1 MHSHLFEHILNND
14 IIIHHAMKFFKYIII
29 ILVLYAPT
37 SVISQTNPD
46 MFLKQS
52 VEEVSLFISKNKEQ
66 LERDDKFLE
75 EKMNELVIPRFD
87 IVLMSKITLGKSTW
101 TSISENQ
108 KNRFIESFKSL
119 MVRTYMKSLTVFD
132 GEKIKFLPYVT
143 GKRLDVA
150 KVKSIY
156 VMSDGDLPVNYRL
169 KKNDN
174 GDWKVFDIII
184 DGISLLKN
192 YRTDFQNHVKNNGIE
207 SLIKKLNED

>member
-1 MHSHLFEHILNND
+1 
-14 IIIHHAMKFFKYIII
+14 MKFFKYIII

-75 EKMNELVIPRFD
+75 EKMNELVIPKFD

-156 VMSDGDLPVNYRL
+156 VMNDGDLPVNYRL

>member
-1 MHSHLFEHILNND
+1 
-14 IIIHHAMKFFKYIII
+14 MKFFKYIII
-29 ILVLYAPT
+29 ILVLFAPT

-46 MFLKQS
+46 IFLKQS
-52 VEEVSLFISKNKEQ
+52 VEEVSLFISENKEQ

-87 IVLMSKITLGKSTW
+87 IVLMAKITLGKSTW

-108 KNRFIESFKSL
+108 KNRFVEAFKSL

-150 KVKSIY
+150 KVKSVY
-156 VMSDGDLPVNYRL
+156 MMSDGDLPVNYRL

>member
-1 MHSHLFEHILNND
+1 
-14 IIIHHAMKFFKYIII
+14 MKFFKYIII

-192 YRTDFQNHVKNNGIE
+192 YRTDFQNHVKNYGIE

>member
-1 MHSHLFEHILNND
+1 
-14 IIIHHAMKFFKYIII
+14 MKFFKYIII
-29 ILVLYAPT
+29 ILVLFVPT

-46 MFLKQS
+46 IFLKQS

-108 KNRFIESFKSL
+108 KNRFVEAFKSL

-132 GEKIKFLPYVT
+132 GEKIKF
-143 GKRLDVA
+143 
-150 KVKSIY
+150 
-156 VMSDGDLPVNYRL
+156 
-169 KKNDN
+169 
-174 GDWKVFDIII
+174 
-184 DGISLLKN
+184 
-192 YRTDFQNHVKNNGIE
+192 
-207 SLIKKLNED
+207 

>member
-1 MHSHLFEHILNND
+1 
-14 IIIHHAMKFFKYIII
+14 MKFFKYIII
-29 ILVLYAPT
+29 ILVLFVPT

-46 MFLKQS
+46 IFLKQS
-52 VEEVSLFISKNKEQ
+52 VEEVSLFISENKEQ
-66 LERDDKFLE
+66 LEIDDEFLE

-108 KNRFIESFKSL
+108 KNRFVEAFKSL

-150 KVKSIY
+150 KVKSVYI
-156 VMSDGDLPVNYRL
+156 MNDGDLPVNYRL

>member
-1 MHSHLFEHILNND
+1 
-14 IIIHHAMKFFKYIII
+14 MKFFKYIII
-29 ILVLYAPT
+29 ILVLFVPT

-46 MFLKQS
+46 IFLKQS
-52 VEEVSLFISKNKEQ
+52 VEEVSLFISENKEQ

-75 EKMNELVIPRFD
+75 EKMNELVIPKFD
-87 IVLMSKITLGKSTW
+87 IVLMSKIALGKSTW
-101 TSISENQ
+101 TSISEDQ
-108 KNRFIESFKSL
+108 KNRFVEAFRSL

-143 GKRLDVA
+143 GKRSDVA

-192 YRTDFQNHVKNNGIE
+192 YRTDFQNHVKNYGIE

>member
-1 MHSHLFEHILNND
+1 
-14 IIIHHAMKFFKYIII
+14 MKFFKYIII

-108 KNRFIESFKSL
+108 KNRFVEAFKSL

-156 VMSDGDLPVNYRL
+156 VMNDGDLPVNYRL

>member
-1 MHSHLFEHILNND
+1 
-14 IIIHHAMKFFKYIII
+14 MKFFKYIII

-87 IVLMSKITLGKSTW
+87 IVLMAKITLGKSTW
-101 TSISENQ
+101 TSINENQ
-108 KNRFIESFKSL
+108 KNRFVEAFKSL

>member
-1 MHSHLFEHILNND
+1 
-14 IIIHHAMKFFKYIII
+14 MKFFKYIII

-46 MFLKQS
+46 IFLKQS

-132 GEKIKFLPYVT
+132 GEKIKFLPYVQ
-143 GKRLDVA
+143 GKRIDVA
-150 KVKSIY
+150 KVKSVY
-156 VMSDGDLPVNYRL
+156 MMNDGDLPVNYRL

-192 YRTDFQNHVKNNGIE
+192 YRTDFQNHVKNYGIE

>member
-1 MHSHLFEHILNND
+1 
-14 IIIHHAMKFFKYIII
+14 MKFFKYIII

-46 MFLKQS
+46 IFLKQS
-52 VEEVSLFISKNKEQ
+52 VEEVSLFISENKEQ

-108 KNRFIESFKSL
+108 KNRFIKSFKSL

-192 YRTDFQNHVKNNGIE
+192 YRTDFQNHVKNYGIE

>member
-1 MHSHLFEHILNND
+1 
-14 IIIHHAMKFFKYIII
+14 MKFFKYIII
-29 ILVLYAPT
+29 ILVLFAPT

-46 MFLKQS
+46 IFLKQS
-52 VEEVSLFISKNKEQ
+52 VEEVSLFISENKEQ

-87 IVLMSKITLGKSTW
+87 IVLMSKIALGKSTW
-101 TSISENQ
+101 TSISDNQ
-108 KNRFIESFKSL
+108 KNRFVEAFKSL

-156 VMSDGDLPVNYRL
+156 VMNDGDLPVNYRL

>member
-1 MHSHLFEHILNND
+1 
-14 IIIHHAMKFFKYIII
+14 MKFFKYIII

-46 MFLKQS
+46 IFLKQS

-108 KNRFIESFKSL
+108 RNRFIESFKSL

-156 VMSDGDLPVNYRL
+156 LMNDGDLPVNYRL
-169 KKNDN
+169 KKNDK

-192 YRTDFQNHVKNNGIE
+192 YRTDFQNHVKNYGIE

>member
-1 MHSHLFEHILNND
+1 
-14 IIIHHAMKFFKYIII
+14 MKFFKYIII
-29 ILVLYAPT
+29 ILVLFAPT

-46 MFLKQS
+46 IFLKQS
-52 VEEVSLFISKNKEQ
+52 VEEVSLFISENKEQ

-75 EKMNELVIPRFD
+75 EKMSELVIPKFD

-108 KNRFIESFKSL
+108 KNRFVEAFKSL

-156 VMSDGDLPVNYRL
+156 VMNDGDLPVNYRL

>member
-1 MHSHLFEHILNND
+1 
-14 IIIHHAMKFFKYIII
+14 MKFFKYIII

-87 IVLMSKITLGKSTW
+87 IVLMSKIILGKSTW

-132 GEKIKFLPYVT
+132 GEKIKFLPYVQ
-143 GKRLDVA
+143 GKRIDVA
-150 KVKSIY
+150 KVKSVY
-156 VMSDGDLPVNYRL
+156 MMNDGDLPVNYRL

-192 YRTDFQNHVKNNGIE
+192 YRTDFQNHVKNYGIE

>member
-1 MHSHLFEHILNND
+1 
-14 IIIHHAMKFFKYIII
+14 MKFFKYIII
-29 ILVLYAPT
+29 ILVLFVPT

-46 MFLKQS
+46 IFLKQS
-52 VEEVSLFISKNKEQ
+52 VEEVSLFISENKEQ
-66 LERDDKFLE
+66 LEIDDEFLE

-108 KNRFIESFKSL
+108 KNRFVEAFKSL

-156 VMSDGDLPVNYRL
+156 VMNDGDLPVNYRL

>member
-1 MHSHLFEHILNND
+1 
-14 IIIHHAMKFFKYIII
+14 MKFFKYIII

-108 KNRFIESFKSL
+108 KNRFVEAFKSL

-132 GEKIKFLPYVT
+132 GEKIKFLPYVQ
-143 GKRLDVA
+143 GKRIDVA
-150 KVKSIY
+150 KVKSVYI
-156 VMSDGDLPVNYRL
+156 MSDGDLPVNYRL

-192 YRTDFQNHVKNNGIE
+192 YRTDFQNHVKNYGIE

>member
-1 MHSHLFEHILNND
+1 
-14 IIIHHAMKFFKYIII
+14 MKFFKYIII

-46 MFLKQS
+46 IFLKQS
-52 VEEVSLFISKNKEQ
+52 VEEVSLFISENKEQ

-87 IVLMSKITLGKSTW
+87 IVLMAKITLGKSTW

-108 KNRFIESFKSL
+108 KNRFVEAFKSL

-156 VMSDGDLPVNYRL
+156 LMNDGDLPVNYRL
-169 KKNDN
+169 KKNDK

-192 YRTDFQNHVKNNGIE
+192 YRTDFQNHVKNYGIE
-207 SLIKKLNED
+207 SLIKKLDED

>member
-1 MHSHLFEHILNND
+1 
-14 IIIHHAMKFFKYIII
+14 MKFFKYIII

-46 MFLKQS
+46 IFLKQS

-87 IVLMSKITLGKSTW
+87 IVLLSKITLGKSTW

-108 KNRFIESFKSL
+108 RNRFIESFKSL

-132 GEKIKFLPYVT
+132 GEKIKFLPYVQ
-143 GKRLDVA
+143 GKRIDVA
-150 KVKSIY
+150 KVKSVY
-156 VMSDGDLPVNYRL
+156 MMSDGDLPVNYRL

-174 GDWKVFDIII
+174 GNWKVFDIII

>member
-1 MHSHLFEHILNND
+1 
-14 IIIHHAMKFFKYIII
+14 MKFFKYIII
-29 ILVLYAPT
+29 ILVLFAPT

-46 MFLKQS
+46 IFLKQS
-52 VEEVSLFISKNKEQ
+52 VEEVSLFISENKEQ

-87 IVLMSKITLGKSTW
+87 IVLMAKITLGKSTW

-108 KNRFIESFKSL
+108 KNRFVEAFKSL

-156 VMSDGDLPVNYRL
+156 VMNDGDLPVNYRL

-192 YRTDFQNHVKNNGIE
+192 YRTDFQNHVKNYGIE

>member
-1 MHSHLFEHILNND
+1 MYKRQILNND
-14 IIIHHAMKFFKYIII
+14 IIIHQAMKFFKYIII
-29 ILVLYAPT
+29 ILVLFAPT

-46 MFLKQS
+46 IFLKQS
-52 VEEVSLFISKNKEQ
+52 VEEVSLFISENKEQ

-108 KNRFIESFKSL
+108 KNRFVEAFKSL

-156 VMSDGDLPVNYRL
+156 VMNDGDLPVNYRL

>member
-1 MHSHLFEHILNND
+1 
-14 IIIHHAMKFFKYIII
+14 MKFFKYIII

-46 MFLKQS
+46 IFLKQS

-132 GEKIKFLPYVT
+132 GEKIKFLPYVP
-143 GKRLDVA
+143 GKRIDVA
-150 KVKSIY
+150 KVKSVY
-156 VMSDGDLPVNYRL
+156 MMSDGDLPVNYRL

-192 YRTDFQNHVKNNGIE
+192 YRTDFQNHVKNYGIE
-207 SLIKKLNED
+207 SLIKKLDED